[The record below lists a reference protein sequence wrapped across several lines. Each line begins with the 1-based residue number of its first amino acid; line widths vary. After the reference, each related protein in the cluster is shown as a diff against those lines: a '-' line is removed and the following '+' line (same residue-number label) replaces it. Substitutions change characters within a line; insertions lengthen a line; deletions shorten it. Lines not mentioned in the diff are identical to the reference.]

1 MKITI
6 LNESYFSETHLAQL
20 RELGEL
26 TIYENTD
33 TEEKVIER
41 LKYTDVAIGDCYIAP
56 FNQKVFKSTNTLK
69 LLALNTT
76 GYDLVN
82 VAAAH
87 RGGVEVTNVPG
98 FSTQS
103 VAEQTF
109 ALMLAVS
116 RKIPI
121 GDVVMRISPFQ
132 IDPGL
137 HSHKQYLGFNLAE
150 KTLGIIGLGSI
161 GSHVAQIGIG
171 FGMKVIAYNRSQKNV
186 DGITL
191 VSLDELLKSSD
202 IISIHLPLTPETE
215 QLITAE
221 KLDLMKRTAII
232 INTARGKIIDESAL
246 IAALQSNKIAGA
258 GLDTIV
264 DWEKTNPLLQLDN
277 VVFSPHSAFFTK
289 ESLDNCADI
298 IVANV
303 KAFVEGKPVNIVN
316 K

>member
-6 LNESYFSETHLAQL
+6 LNESYFNETHLAQL

-26 TIYENTD
+26 TIYENTNS
-33 TEEKVIER
+33 EEKAIER
-41 LKYTDVAIGDCYIAP
+41 LKNIDIAIGDCYIAP
-56 FNQKVFKSTNTLK
+56 FNKKVFESTNTLK

-76 GYDLVN
+76 GYDLVDIDS
-82 VAAAH
+82 AH
-87 RGGVEVTNVPG
+87 RCGVEVANVPG

-103 VAEQTF
+103 VAEQSF

-121 GDVVMRISPFQ
+121 GDVVMRVSPFQ

-137 HSHKQYLGFNLAE
+137 HSHKQYLGVNLAG

-161 GSHVAQIGIG
+161 GSRVAQIGRG

-186 DGITL
+186 DEVTMVTL
-191 VSLDELLKSSD
+191 DQLLKESD

-215 QLITAE
+215 NLITAD
-221 KLDLMKRTAII
+221 KLGLMKTTAII
-232 INTARGKIIDESAL
+232 INTARGKIIDEAAL
-246 IAALQSNKIAGA
+246 INALIDGRIAGA

-264 DWEKTNPLLQLDN
+264 NWEKTNPLLELDN

-289 ESLDNCADI
+289 ESLENCANI
-298 IVANV
+298 IVENI
-303 KAFVEGKPVNIVN
+303 KSFVAGRPLNIIS
-316 K
+316 